1 VAVQLL
7 KELQQNQVCDQAGE
21 LYAGQLQAHTK
32 NLLLKEN
39 PVPDQVEETSVDS
52 IVVFYKINA
61 SWLITFLKNH
71 ILFLLLRYSNFGK

>member
-1 VAVQLL
+1 VELL
-7 KELQQNQVCDQAGE
+7 VD
-21 LYAGQLQAHTK
+21 QLQAHTK

-52 IVVFYKINA
+52 IVIFYKINT